1 MSTDDK
7 TTTSSLEAHGVCSC
21 CGIAEVDDIKL
32 KICDGGCDLVK
43 YCSDDCQENHR
54 EQHGEQCKKRKKQLH
69 DKRLF
74 SQPDINHM
82 GECPICCLPL
92 SIDRRKS
99 ILATCCSKYICMGC
113 DYANV
118 KREREQRLEHR
129 CPFCREPIS
138 YSQEEHRKR
147 LMERVKK
154 NDPVAMTDVGK
165 RHEKEGDYEK
175 ALEYWTKAAELG
187 YVEAHACLATLYL
200 KGNGVEKDIKGG
212 IHHLQQAAI
221 GGHTP
226 ARGLLANCEKNKG
239 RLDRAAKHLII
250 NANLGCDISVKMIKD
265 LFVDGIVSKDDYAT
279 TLRAYQAAVNETKS
293 DEREKAEAVYNSV

>member
-1 MSTDDK
+1 MSTNDK
-7 TTTSSLEAHGVCSC
+7 TTTSSLEVCASCGV
-21 CGIAEVDDIKL
+21 AAVDDIKL

-43 YCSDDCQENHR
+43 YCSDECQTNHR
-54 EQHGEQCKKRKKQLH
+54 EQHDEECKKRLAELH
-69 DKRLF
+69 DKHLF
-74 SQPDINHM
+74 TQPDISHR

-118 KREREQRLEHR
+118 KREREQGLEHR

-138 YSQEEHRKR
+138 NSQEEHRKR

-154 NDPVAMTDVGK
+154 NDPVAMAQMGK
-165 RHEKEGDYEK
+165 KHYGEGDYGK

-187 YVEAHACLATLYL
+187 DANAHFCLATLYYEG
-200 KGNGVEKDIKGG
+200 KGVEKDMKKAVY
-212 IHHLQQAAI
+212 HYEQAAI
-221 GGHTP
+221 GGHP
-226 ARGLLANCEKNKG
+226 NARSILANYEMKNG
-239 RLDRAAKHLII
+239 RFKRAAKHLII
-250 NANLGCDISVKMIKD
+250 AANLGHDASVKLIKD
-265 LFVDGIVSKDDYAT
+265 FFVKGIVSKEEYAAA
-279 TLRAYQAAVNETKS
+279 LRSYQAAVNETKS